1 MGLIL
6 SWALSS
12 LCVPREGLLTIP
24 TAWNHGAGRIPP
36 SLFPRHAFFFHG
48 ASFAPL
54 PCHFSMTNQ
63 PRWWVELDPSLPI
76 PPIQLTHQLSTRRW
90 CRALVHFRARIA
102 PSASRIAASRKRRGR
117 GGARVGNV
125 GTALKAL
132 ETLRILEDVASRR
145 GRTQQGKETIER
157 VWWTASEGS
166 ESTKQG
172 SRKYVPFAGGIK
184 DTHRGSKSTPR

>member
-1 MGLIL
+1 VSHERDFSPFLRHGITDQHGSLL
-6 SWALSS
+6 PCFLDTPSS
-12 LCVPREGLLTIP
+12 FTVPRSHL
-24 TAWNHGAGRIPP
+24 
-36 SLFPRHAFFFHG
+36 
-48 ASFAPL
+48 L

-63 PRWWVELDPSLPI
+63 PRWWVELDPSLPT

-102 PSASRIAASRKRRGR
+102 PSASRIAASRTRRGR
-117 GGARVGNV
+117 GGAREGNF
-125 GTALKAL
+125 GTVLEAL
-132 ETLRILEDVASRR
+132 ETFRILGDVASRR